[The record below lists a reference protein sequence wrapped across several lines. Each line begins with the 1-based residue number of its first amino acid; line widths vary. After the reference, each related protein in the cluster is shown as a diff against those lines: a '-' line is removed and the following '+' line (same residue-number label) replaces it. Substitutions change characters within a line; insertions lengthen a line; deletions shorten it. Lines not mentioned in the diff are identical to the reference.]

1 MLYGGVLE
9 IERGAG
15 VANTEL
21 DEAFVAQQ
29 KERLLG
35 LREELSRIQRGLEGD
50 IQNRGEDEGD
60 NTEHDASDMSQQIF
74 TRELDATIGDQAGRR
89 LEDVERALEKI
100 EEGTYGLSDESG
112 EPIAR
117 GRLEAAPDAIRTVN
131 EQQSLE
137 RERRPPL

>member
-1 MLYGGVLE
+1 M
-9 IERGAG
+9 
-15 VANTEL
+15 ANTEL

-35 LREELSRIQRGLEGD
+35 LRDELSRIQRGMEGD

-60 NTEHDASDMSQQIF
+60 MTEHDSGDMSQQMF
-74 TRELDATIGDQAGRR
+74 TREMDATIGEQAGRR
-89 LEDVERALEKI
+89 LQDVERALAKI

-117 GRLEAAPDAIRTVN
+117 GRLEAAPEAIRTVN
-131 EQQSLE
+131 EQQDFE

>member
-1 MLYGGVLE
+1 LLYGETLE
-9 IERGAG
+9 IERSGM
-15 VANTEL
+15 ANTEL
-21 DEAFVAQQ
+21 DETFVAQQ

-35 LREELSRIQRGLEGD
+35 LREELLRIQRGMEGD
-50 IQNRGEDEGD
+50 LQNRGEDEGD
-60 NTEHDASDMSQQIF
+60 MTEHDSGDMSQQMF
-74 TRELDATIGDQAGRR
+74 SREMDATIGEQAGRR

-117 GRLEAAPDAIRTVN
+117 GRLEAAPEAIRTMN
-131 EQQSLE
+131 EQQDFE

>member
-1 MLYGGVLE
+1 M
-9 IERGAG
+9 
-15 VANTEL
+15 ANTEL

-29 KERLLG
+29 KERLVE
-35 LREELSRIQRGLEGD
+35 LRDELSRIQRGMEGD

-60 NTEHDASDMSQQIF
+60 MTEHDSGDMSQQMF
-74 TRELDATIGDQAGRR
+74 TRGMDATIGEQAGRR
-89 LEDVERALEKI
+89 LQDVERALAKI

-117 GRLEAAPDAIRTVN
+117 GRLEAAPEAIRTVN
-131 EQQSLE
+131 EQRDFE

>member
-1 MLYGGVLE
+1 MVRVWRQ
-9 IERGAG
+9 RGAG

-29 KERLLG
+29 KERLLE
-35 LREELSRIQRGLEGD
+35 LRDELSRIQRGMERD

-60 NTEHDASDMSQQIF
+60 MTEHDSGDMSQQMF
-74 TRELDATIGDQAGRR
+74 TREMDATIGEQAGRR
-89 LEDVERALEKI
+89 LEDVERALAKI

-117 GRLEAAPDAIRTVN
+117 GRLEAAPEAIRTVN
-131 EQQSLE
+131 EQQDFE

>member
-1 MLYGGVLE
+1 MYREGGTF
-9 IERGAG
+9 

-21 DEAFVAQQ
+21 DEKFVAEQ

-35 LREELSRIQRGLEGD
+35 LRDELSRIQRGMEGD
-50 IQNRGEDEGD
+50 IQNRGEAEGD
-60 NTEHDASDMSQQIF
+60 MTEHDSGDMSQQMF
-74 TRELDATIGDQAGRR
+74 SREMDATIGDQAGRR
-89 LEDVERALEKI
+89 LGEVERALAKI

-117 GRLEAAPDAIRTVN
+117 GRLEAAPEAIRTMD
-131 EQQSLE
+131 EQQDFE

>member
-1 MLYGGVLE
+1 MVRVWRQ
-9 IERGAG
+9 RGAG

-21 DEAFVAQQ
+21 NEAFVAQQ
-29 KERLLG
+29 KERLLE
-35 LREELSRIQRGLEGD
+35 LRDELSRIQRGMEGD

-60 NTEHDASDMSQQIF
+60 MTEHDSGDMSQQMF
-74 TRELDATIGDQAGRR
+74 TREMDATIGEQAGRR
-89 LEDVERALEKI
+89 LEDVERALAKI

-117 GRLEAAPDAIRTVN
+117 GRLEAAPEAIRTVK
-131 EQQSLE
+131 EQQDFE